1 MPVSNNV
8 AFASSL
14 LTCLLR
20 SSWGFNSLSLPHL
33 QRHHYSV
40 QDNHVVAS
48 ARSNQQYLSL
58 HMEKEGSDSSFSLTD
73 NPTRRNFFTS
83 MASSTLATTLI
94 TTSSIIL
101 PTLPAAANAE
111 GAPSKSTAD
120 ATITDKIF
128 IEFKG
133 LTPPNTDGIGNNK
146 PDRIT
151 IALFGQDAPQPTSII
166 KQLVTRDGYKSKCK
180 PLDTSRTLQK
190 EQLEANK
197 VYNSCMDNQD
207 TVGVNYDYSTVW
219 RVVKD
224 ERIDVGAVS
233 GKFIARENPN
243 FEDARSGL
251 THDAPGVVS
260 VRRGDEAGYSFTIFP
275 GTSGSSSAAAASML
289 DEDSVVIGRV
299 IEGMDVVE
307 KLNETPVVKSA
318 GRKLTGGAKAKNA
331 PSRGCRYGGSEYF
344 CSEDKPLKK
353 ILLDR
358 TGVL

>member
-1 MPVSNNV
+1 MPLSNNV
-8 AFASSL
+8 AFATL
-14 LTCLLR
+14 LTCLLH
-20 SSWGFNSLSLPHL
+20 STWGFNSLPLPHL
-33 QRHHYSV
+33 QRQH
-40 QDNHVVAS
+40 VAS
-48 ARSNQQYLSL
+48 ARTNQQYLSL
-58 HMEKEGSDSSFSLTD
+58 HMEEGEGADNTNI

-83 MASSTLATTLI
+83 MASSTLATTI
-94 TTSSIIL
+94 IATSPIIL
-101 PTLPAAANAE
+101 PTLPSHAAD
-111 GAPSKSTAD
+111 GAPKSTAD

-275 GTSGSSSAAAASML
+275 GSGSSSSSYASML
-289 DEDSVVIGRV
+289 DEDNVVIGRV

-353 ILLDR
+353 ILLDK